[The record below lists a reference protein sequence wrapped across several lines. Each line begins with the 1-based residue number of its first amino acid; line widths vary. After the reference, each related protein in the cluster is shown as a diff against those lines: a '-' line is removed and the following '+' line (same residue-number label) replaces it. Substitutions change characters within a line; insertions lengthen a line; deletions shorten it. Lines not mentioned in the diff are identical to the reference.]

1 MSNLIIFFQTKQS
14 FPAERSNFE
23 TSLKSFEIN
32 TFGASSKKVDESK
45 GRIFSDSQAEIL
57 GHFEPVETNQ
67 HKWYLY

>member
-32 TFGASSKKVDESK
+32 TFGASSKKS
-45 GRIFSDSQAEIL
+45 R
-57 GHFEPVETNQ
+57 
-67 HKWYLY
+67 